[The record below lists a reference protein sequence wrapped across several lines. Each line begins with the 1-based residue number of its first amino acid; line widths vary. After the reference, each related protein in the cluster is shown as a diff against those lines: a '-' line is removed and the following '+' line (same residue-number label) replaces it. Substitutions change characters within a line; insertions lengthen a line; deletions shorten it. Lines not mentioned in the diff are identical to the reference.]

1 MKKILLF
8 LLVLLSAQAN
18 AQIEETVVFDFTKP
32 SSLNPPLSLDTSA
45 GDVAMVTFKTFTSGP
60 VQMSFMSTGQG
71 VAINNAS
78 ESMILYSLA
87 IRARAGMKLSFSK
100 SGYAFSYVQ
109 FEGALGDIG
118 NVNSVSKRWTA
129 SDKSTTEVTFT
140 NGIQP
145 TRFQKITVC
154 YTRAALPVSQ
164 PLTTPETGKAVSSF
178 KTMKL
183 QFDMPMTVVHDKGI
197 KLYTLDQDGEHIGS
211 QDMIATV
218 SPTDSRTILLTVEK
232 EIMQDGSFEVYVP
245 AGSFQNSEQ
254 SSSPEISVPFTVYAD
269 RATLR
274 YLSVTPDPTEGN
286 VPKVP
291 ATITLKYADNQ
302 SISLNEDGEHEVV
315 VYQDGVYNYAPVA
328 MDVEDHNVVLTLD
341 GEMTAEGDWFVVIP
355 EGAITNG
362 FSQGSPYYRCNP
374 RTTLVYTVENELSLY
389 RAEASALLAAGGKD
403 AALIGYPADGTAS
416 RQALIDALANS
427 EATAEELQK
436 AIDDYYA
443 EVNVKLPEDGKWYKL
458 AAVNDEGEKQ
468 YLKYETVLSTTTK
481 ASEASAFKA
490 FVNSETQTYSFKTSD
505 DKFLNVQAISEEQSG
520 NLKMNLSAG
529 GMTSLTLAK
538 LAVEGQKLTG
548 FLTLKGTDYAVVAFG
563 DEMLTSTTGS
573 TVQYDASMTS
583 AFSFVETVEETK
595 PEEDPEIITSPYAQ
609 FEKRFSERAGELM
622 ILTFLSVQKAGLLD
636 KYAAYYTK
644 GDEKID
650 FEGLILTA
658 VPGSPTQFYVNT
670 RGLKSGTYNLVLPAG
685 MFSLLKSTG
694 ETLASEEITLSF
706 VIDNE
711 SAVPD
716 DPTGFVEDYYE
727 YMAYQSLT
735 RSEPYILDTDLNE
748 LYIFVYGDGVRGG
761 IAADATKRVSIV
773 QAYTNGEL
781 AWGHFEPYPEFAEE
795 NGYEPGTVQAV
806 KLVMDEPLKEGGLDN
821 ASGQYGYRI
830 LAGTLGDLNFGRYL
844 AGDPDVKRSD
854 CRVNKADYTITFN
867 VNNDQAKKIYP
878 SSETLALGYQLLD
891 KEKTGIGYP
900 AEDSQARKVL
910 KNKMGYIE
918 GTDELYQSYF
928 NDFYNET
935 NVVKPTV
942 GKYYKVYAV
951 AADGTKAYLDYDGN
965 TVGVT
970 VDPAKAT
977 GFKMVANEDGT
988 YRFVTG
994 NGTYLRQLSNE
1005 TNTSAA
1011 YAATEN
1017 DINVAKLSIEGVDAV
1032 KTFGLFSLK
1041 MENTYALVDVKNAK
1055 ILAAT
1060 AALADSDNEKT
1071 NAFMFEEVSAANI
1084 PTPQVKVELSPSNGS
1099 VDMLDQV
1106 RVTFF
1111 GVGQVELA
1119 DVSLITLT
1127 DASGVSMNP
1136 VKVEQSA
1143 NDPNKFLLDFVSVVP
1158 GQTYFL
1164 SIGKG
1169 AFTYTFAEQSREVE
1183 LVTAVYTITTG
1194 ITGITVDPT
1203 DDAVYDLQGRKV
1215 TGTLKAGVYIKNGK
1229 KVHIK

>member
-1 MKKILLF
+1 MKKILVF
-8 LLVLLSAQAN
+8 LLVLLSAQVN

-60 VQMSFMSTGQG
+60 VEMSFMSTGQG

-109 FEGALGDIG
+109 FEGALGDLG
-118 NVNSVSKRWTA
+118 NVNSVTKRWTA
-129 SDKSTTEVTFT
+129 SDKSTTEVSFT

-164 PLTTPETGKAVSSF
+164 PVTTPKSGDKVSSF
-178 KTMKL
+178 KTMSL
-183 QFDMPMTVVHDKGI
+183 QFDLPMSVVHEKGI
-197 KLYTLDQDGEHIGS
+197 KLYTLDQDGERIGS

-218 SPTDSRTILLTVEK
+218 SATDSRTILLTAEK

-254 SSSPEISVPFTVYAD
+254 SSSPEIKVPFTVYAD

-274 YLSVTPDPTEGN
+274 YESVTPDPTEGN

-302 SISLNEDGEHEVV
+302 SVSIVEDGEHEVV
-315 VYQDGVYNYAPVA
+315 VYQDDVYNFTPVA
-328 MDVEDHNVVLTLD
+328 LDVDDHNVVLTLD
-341 GEMTAEGDWFVVIP
+341 GEMTAEGDWYVVIP
-355 EGAITNG
+355 EGTITNG
-362 FSQGSPYYRCNP
+362 FSPESPYYRCNP
-374 RTTLVYTVENELSLY
+374 KTTLVYTVENELSLY
-389 RAEASALLAAGGKD
+389 RAEATALLAAGGKD

-436 AIDDYYA
+436 AIDEYYA

-458 AAVNDEGEKQ
+458 AAVNDNGEKQ

-490 FVNSETQTYSFKTSD
+490 FVNSDTQTYSFKTSD
-505 DKFLNVQAISEEQSG
+505 DKFLNVQSISEEQSG
-520 NLKMNLSAG
+520 TLAMNLSAG

-538 LAVEGQKLTG
+538 LAVEGQKLAG
-548 FLTLKGTDYAVVAFG
+548 LLTLKGSDYAVVAFG
-563 DEMLTSTTGS
+563 DETLSTTSGS
-573 TVQYDASMTS
+573 TVQYGAGLTS
-583 AFSFVETVEETK
+583 AFSFVETAEETN

-609 FEKRFSERAGELM
+609 FEKRVSERAGELM
-622 ILTFLSVQKAGLLD
+622 ILTFLSVQKVSLLE
-636 KYAAYYTK
+636 KYAAYFTK
-644 GDEKID
+644 GGETVD

-670 RGLKSGTYNLVLPAG
+670 RGLKSGTYNLVLPVG
-685 MFSLLKSTG
+685 MFSLLKATG

-711 SAVPD
+711 STAPE
-716 DPTGFVEDYYE
+716 DPTGFVEDFYE
-727 YMAYQSLT
+727 YISYQSLT
-735 RSEPYILDTDLNE
+735 RSEPYIMDTDLNE
-748 LYIFVYGDGVRGG
+748 LYIYVHGDGVRGG
-761 IAADATKRVSIV
+761 IAADASKRVSIV

-795 NGYEPGTVQAV
+795 NGFEPGTVQAV
-806 KLVMDEPLKEGGLDN
+806 KLVMDEPLEEGGLDN

-830 LAGTLGDLNFGRYL
+830 LAGTIGDLNFGRYL

-867 VNNDQAKKIYP
+867 VNNDQARKVYP
-878 SSETLALGYQLLD
+878 SSETIEYGRKLLA
-891 KEKTGIGYP
+891 KTGVGYP

-910 KNKMGYIE
+910 QSKMGYVE
-918 GTDELYQSYF
+918 GNDELYQGYF

-951 AADGTKAYLDYDGN
+951 AADGTKAYLDYDGS

-970 VDPAKAT
+970 ADPAKAT
-977 GFKMVANEDGT
+977 GFKMAANEDGT

-994 NGTYLRQLSNE
+994 NSTYLRQLSNE

-1017 DINVAKLSIEGVDAV
+1017 DITIAKLSIEGVDAV

-1060 AALADSDNEKT
+1060 ATLADSDNEKT

-1084 PTPQVKVELSPSNGS
+1084 PTPTVKVELSPATGS
-1099 VDMLDQV
+1099 EVDLLDQV

-1119 DVSLITLT
+1119 DMSLITLT
-1127 DASGVSMNP
+1127 DVSGESMNP
-1136 VKVEQSA
+1136 VKVETSA
-1143 NDPNKFLLDFVSVVP
+1143 NDPNKFLIDFVSVAP

-1194 ITGITVDPT
+1194 ITDITVDPS

-1215 TGTLKAGVYIKNGK
+1215 TGTLKSGVYIKNGK
-1229 KVHIK
+1229 KVYIK